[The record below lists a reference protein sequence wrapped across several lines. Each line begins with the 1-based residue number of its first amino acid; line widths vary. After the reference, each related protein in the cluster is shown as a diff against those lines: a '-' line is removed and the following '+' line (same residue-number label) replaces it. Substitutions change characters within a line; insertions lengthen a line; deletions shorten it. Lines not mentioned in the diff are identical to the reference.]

1 MENIKQII
9 RICNADLVG
18 TKKVHLALRGIRG
31 ISYSFSN
38 AICNVL
44 NLDKNRQV
52 GSLNPEEIKKI
63 EEITKNPLKFNI
75 PSWLLNRRKDF
86 DTGIDAHLVG
96 SDLKLRTEFDI
107 KKLKKIK
114 SYKGVRHAMGQPVRG
129 QRTRAHFRKGT
140 SLGVKKKESKLAK
153 QEKSKENKK

>member
-18 TKKVHLALRGIRG
+18 TKKVYLALRGIKG

-63 EEITKNPLKFNI
+63 EEMTKYPSKFNI

-86 DTGIDAHLVG
+86 DTGVDAHLVC

-114 SYKGVRHAMGQPVRG
+114 SYKGVRHAIGQPVRG

-140 SLGVKKKESKLAK
+140 SLGVKKKESKMAK
-153 QEKSKENKK
+153 QEKVRENKK